1 MSAIN
6 SNLYPDRPRLA
17 VGAVVFQEGRVLLV
31 RRGQPPAEGQWAL
44 PGGSVEIGETL
55 RQAAEREALEETG
68 VVIRAGAPCGCLDVI
83 HADAQGRV
91 RFHYVVID
99 LLAEYVAGSPR
110 PGGDAA
116 DACWVEATALAH
128 LPVNAGTAALLRR
141 LGFGG

>member
-1 MSAIN
+1 MS
-6 SNLYPDRPRLA
+6 SNLFPDRPRLA
-17 VGAVVFQEGRVLLV
+17 VGAVVFRESRVLLV

-55 RQAAEREALEETG
+55 GQAAEREAREETG
-68 VVIRAGAPCGCLDVI
+68 IAIRAGAPCGCLEVI
-83 HADAQGRV
+83 QADAHGRV

-99 LLAEYVAGSPR
+99 LLADYVEGSPR

-116 DACWVEATALAH
+116 EARWVEAAALAH
-128 LPVNAGTAALLRR
+128 LPVNADTAALLRR